1 MKWCLIIKHKR
12 KKANLSKEKLLNL
25 LSNKTIQKENLV
37 EFYLNNPFPVYKL
50 NLYHQSSKSRQR
62 TYNRIQETYLYV

>member
-1 MKWCLIIKHKR
+1 LFKKGKLKEYHIESYQEMYKR
-12 KKANLSKEKLLNL
+12 V
-25 LSNKTIQKENLV
+25 TIQKENLV

-62 TYNRIQETYLYV
+62 TYNRIQETYLDV

>member
-1 MKWCLIIKHKR
+1 MFKKGKLKEYHIESYQEMYKR
-12 KKANLSKEKLLNL
+12 V
-25 LSNKTIQKENLV
+25 TIQKENLV

-62 TYNRIQETYLYV
+62 TYNRIQETYLDV

>member
-1 MKWCLIIKHKR
+1 MFK
-12 KKANLSKEKLLNL
+12 KEKL
-25 LSNKTIQKENLV
+25 KEYHIECYQEMYKRVTIQKENLV

-62 TYNRIQETYLYV
+62 TYNRIQETYLDV

>member
-1 MKWCLIIKHKR
+1 MFK
-12 KKANLSKEKLLNL
+12 KEKLKEYHIE
-25 LSNKTIQKENLV
+25 SYQEMYKRVTIQKENLV

-62 TYNRIQETYLYV
+62 TYNSIQETYLYV